1 MSNIH
6 QRRTDSQRRRSF
18 SAFELANGLRVVVGT
33 DPDKSVA
40 AAALAVLGGSIHE
53 PKERPGLAHFCEH
66 MLLHGTFQPGYD
78 ANFAEYIK
86 QAGGTHNAVTTVL
99 QTCFAFEIQ
108 SEKLEGALSRF
119 ARFFVSPIFSP
130 SYQYQELQAIDAEH
144 SMNTT
149 NDFRRQWA
157 ILLLDANPEHP
168 YHWTS
173 GCTKS
178 LQNPLLR
185 TNLHQ
190 ALETFHAHA
199 YKADRMSLAVVGNQ
213 STKELTE
220 WVCKY
225 FAYVPSSRVRSKDLS
240 DLMGAGIGKGEPP
253 FLHEDFCS
261 QVFVVPVK
269 ELHQFKLSWL
279 LPWQVAKWKSKPT
292 AYVKYLLE
300 QEGDGSLLAA
310 LSAAGLSQNHAV
322 NCFDYHGVASTL
334 ELSVDLVD
342 TTEETLMQVG
352 TLAFA
357 YISLIR
363 SKEVQQELWADI
375 RELHELQFHYPDEL
389 GASAASAPF
398 DFVQDIACNLHYYPP
413 EQVLAADQ
421 LIYTADFEGCQS
433 ILRHMTVQNARL
445 CLVSK
450 DFESFCVS
458 TEPWYGGK
466 FLKCDTIK
474 MDWKNK
480 WMAVEAGQWEHIAKQ
495 QNFRLPGKN
504 SFIPK
509 DLMMRHVPKE
519 SRPVE
524 MNVGDSWCRAWF
536 KQANLDQPK
545 AAAAFCFYSSEMRTP
560 KEVAL
565 AHLYCKLLQQEL
577 KADAFQLRMAGARYQ
592 LDVGEGSN
600 GIVLQVIGFR
610 DKMHLL
616 AKKVSES
623 LISLNPLQSWRQVKD
638 QQERTLRN
646 ATRGQAYHQALKT
659 LEELLLQSPSV
670 TELDQATS
678 LLKEE
683 DSTGLFCK
691 FFGSGKCLVEGLIVG
706 NVDCADAVQILNAVL
721 DPLRRLRESERP
733 VHSKHVP
740 ARVEMLPR
748 RSPSPNE
755 LTIIQMDGTNPEDPN
770 SCAVESI
777 CSIAS
782 ATPENEALAA
792 LLMQIWKPMFFN
804 ELRTRQQLGYVVSSF
819 MRTRVTHIS
828 LIFLVQT
835 ERAPE
840 VALRSIDKFLDRSI
854 DSLQNVSVLTE
865 KEFRG
870 HCESLAL
877 QLEEA
882 AHNVWEALSQ
892 DWLYI
897 QERTFA
903 FDTRDQQVK
912 FLRNCSLQ
920 RFRAFVTTEVQSSPR
935 LAILLRSPKVAW
947 HRVQWSG
954 AERQARFL
962 TKWEL
967 SSYKAELIPSII
979 CALTDGEDMV
989 MSLLRIE
996 RQALVGFGLCVVLTA
1011 ILHEVTELKDVADTI
1026 QRKIFEDHYSTL
1038 GISADATQA
1047 EIATGFKR
1055 ALTKLNSKHQ
1065 ADQRN
1070 RARLNAAHSVLSDS
1084 DAKSTYDKH
1093 RKFVNT
1099 TTLFLASASVS
1110 LVVVIVLR
1118 LLARM
1123 VFGVEELDPRSF
1135 LGKVT
1140 ASVDKVELRVLI
1152 QLTKEEGESFGAQ
1165 LQSDRS
1171 GKELRV
1177 CGICSDGAL
1186 SRHNHE
1192 VQSQPVHNVGNTQPP
1207 GMLWWNAPVL
1217 WEGDI
1222 IESVN
1227 EIKGQASDLM
1237 SSLKSSESSSLLVRR
1252 SLSENVSV
1260 WPWICERRVSRHTSE
1275 RWGFKL
1281 RTCDGSD
1288 SLEVSGIEEGGIAQW
1303 NEANPETAIRV
1314 GDRVVAVDKSVG
1326 SKEMLAALTE
1336 PRESVCLLVIRGV
1349 LMPSSVA
1356 PSSEEVLCGPICK
1369 SEGQK
1374 LGIRIGRCIDSPP
1387 ACGMLAEPGTLSS
1400 IVVKE
1405 VVKDHLVDR
1414 WNSLRGLNEQ
1424 NEQLTTLQ
1432 PGSVVTAVNGRRR
1445 KEEFARELSKQQVC
1459 ISFRRLSASLH
1470 APQETKPE
1478 PYETPGRSVDST
1490 VRPLDIKLDQE
1501 ELQPWA
1507 VRTFGSWVPRFL
1519 LPRPFEEQL
1528 RTRLRALRCQF
1539 DVKICKTDA
1548 RPLGIKV
1555 QQAGEELQVLE
1566 VAKDG
1571 AIAHYNS
1578 NLMSPSEP
1586 RVEQNDWLVGADEKK
1601 IPRLIVQHL
1610 STVTTEVVLHLERPA
1625 SKAAPGVWEIEVAKT
1640 TEGANEGWGLELF
1653 STPGQTSPSVL
1664 NVRAIGPGAIQRW
1677 NENQETLWRVQPGDL
1692 LLACEPEVE
1701 PLRILKRLQ
1710 DVHRVRLTLL
1720 RWHKGPAP
1728 LPEVQTDAKRSFEV
1742 TFYRMAASD
1751 QVGIRMQA
1759 PARDPTR
1766 SVVTEVIPG
1775 GLADKHNKAAPESRR
1790 IMKGDEVLS
1799 VNGEANVHRFRE
1811 IGKKQS
1817 SIIIRLSRP
1826 AHSPAKEGASKEPGE
1841 GKAQNLTESAVP
1853 AAGPR
1858 IANRVDRDFKGD
1870 SVQNGHD
1877 KGLEDDTVEAP
1888 EPKTTHESHEVREV
1902 HDVSR
1907 GSANGRAEGETC
1919 EPTAQPAAEP
1929 GRRLSDRC
1937 DNGHGRDLPDPPAEQ
1952 EDGADVARPA
1962 KYSSIPNGAA
1972 VEKPTGPAWREVPL
1986 PARVVQP
1993 PKSSPAPE
2001 NLESSMEEMLKM
2013 LALPPEP
2020 AIASLAVGLDPLSRE
2035 HFKQSMSKLEDLVAS
2050 LPKVL
2055 SR

>member
-6 QRRTDSQRRRSF
+6 QRRTDSQRGRSF
-18 SAFELANGLRVVVGT
+18 STFELANGLRVVVGT

-66 MLLHGTFQPGYD
+66 MLLHGTLQPGYD

-119 ARFFVSPIFSP
+119 ARFFVSPIFNP

-199 YKADRMSLAVVGNQ
+199 YKADRMSLALVGNQ

-225 FAYVPSSRVRSKDLS
+225 FACVPSSRVRSKDLN

-310 LSAAGLSQNHAV
+310 LAAAGLSQNHAV

-334 ELSVDLVD
+334 ELSVDLVN
-342 TTEETLMQVG
+342 TTEETLMRVG

-363 SKEVQQELWADI
+363 SKEVQQELWAEI

-389 GASAASAPF
+389 GGSAASAPF
-398 DFVQDIACNLHYYPP
+398 DFVQDIACNSHYYPP

-421 LIYTADFEGCQS
+421 LIYTEDFEGCQS

-480 WMAVEAGQWEHIAKQ
+480 WMAVETGQWEHIAKQ
-495 QNFRLPGKN
+495 ENFRLPGKN

-509 DLMMRHVPKE
+509 DLVMRHVPKE

-545 AAAAFCFYSSEMRTP
+545 AAAAFCFYSSALRTP

-592 LDVGEGSN
+592 LDVAEGGN

-623 LISLNPLQSWRQVKD
+623 LISLNLLQSWRQVKD

-670 TELDQATS
+670 TELAQATS
-678 LLKEE
+678 LLREE
-683 DSTGLFCK
+683 DCTGLF
-691 FFGSGKCLVEGLIVG
+691 
-706 NVDCADAVQILNAVL
+706 
-721 DPLRRLRESERP
+721 
-733 VHSKHVP
+733 SK
-740 ARVEMLPR
+740 
-748 RSPSPNE
+748 
-755 LTIIQMDGTNPEDPN
+755 
-770 SCAVESI
+770 
-777 CSIAS
+777 
-782 ATPENEALAA
+782 
-792 LLMQIWKPMFFN
+792 
-804 ELRTRQQLGYVVSSF
+804 
-819 MRTRVTHIS
+819 
-828 LIFLVQT
+828 
-835 ERAPE
+835 
-840 VALRSIDKFLDRSI
+840 
-854 DSLQNVSVLTE
+854 
-865 KEFRG
+865 FRG

-877 QLEEA
+877 QLEEP
-882 AHNVWEALSQ
+882 AHNAWEALSQ

-954 AERQARFL
+954 AEREARFL

-967 SSYKAELIPSII
+967 SSYKAELVPSPSNSMFGKVSTAPEVSRSGSHRKTNGLDCTEYVQLEDPTVRSAQNQSDDLII
-979 CALTDGEDMV
+979 EEGE
-989 MSLLRIE
+989 E
-996 RQALVGFGLCVVLTA
+996 CKVVLTA

-1038 GISADATQA
+1038 GISAHATQA

-1084 DAKSTYDKH
+1084 DAKSAYDKH

-1110 LVVVIVLR
+1110 LLVMIVLR

-1123 VFGVEELDPRSF
+1123 VFGAEELDPRSF

-1140 ASVDKVELRVLI
+1140 TSLDKVELRVQI

-1171 GKELRV
+1171 GKMLHV
-1177 CGICSDGAL
+1177 CGVCSDGAL

-1192 VQSQPVHNVGNTQPP
+1192 VQSQPVYNVGSTQPP

-1227 EIKGQASDLM
+1227 DIKGQASDLM

-1252 SLSENVSV
+1252 SLSANVSI
-1260 WPWICERRVSRHTSE
+1260 WPWICERRVSRQTSE

-1288 SLEVSGIEEGGIAQW
+1288 SLEVFGIEEGGIAQW

-1326 SKEMLAALTE
+1326 SKDMLAALTE
-1336 PRESVCLLVIRGV
+1336 PRESVCVLVIRGV

-1369 SEGQK
+1369 NEGQK

-1387 ACGMLAEPGTLSS
+1387 GCGMLAEPGTLSS

-1424 NEQLTTLQ
+1424 LI

-1470 APQETKPE
+1470 APQDTTPATS
-1478 PYETPGRSVDST
+1478 ETPGRSVNSD

-1507 VRTFGSWVPRFL
+1507 VRAFGSWVPRFL

-1566 VAKDG
+1566 VVKDG
-1571 AIAHYNS
+1571 AIALYNS
-1578 NLMSPSEP
+1578 NLISPSEP
-1586 RVEQNDWLVGADEKK
+1586 RVEQNDWLVGADDKK
-1601 IPRLIVQHL
+1601 VPRLIVQHL
-1610 STVTTEVVLHLERPA
+1610 STVTAEVVLHLERPA
-1625 SKAAPGVWEIEVAKT
+1625 SKAAPGVWEIEVAKS
-1640 TEGANEGWGLELF
+1640 ANEGWGLELF
-1653 STPGQTSPSVL
+1653 STPGHSSPSVL
-1664 NVRAIGPGAIQRW
+1664 NVRAVGPGAIQRW

-1742 TFYRMAASD
+1742 TFCRMVDSD
-1751 QVGIRMQA
+1751 HVGIRMQA

-1766 SVVTEVIPG
+1766 SVVTEVVPG
-1775 GLADKHNKAAPESRR
+1775 GLADKHNKAAPESQR
-1790 IMKGDEVLS
+1790 IMKGDEVIS

-1811 IGKKQS
+1811 IGIKESTIVIK
-1817 SIIIRLSRP
+1817 LSRP
-1826 AHSPAKEGASKEPGE
+1826 AHSLAKEGARREPG
-1841 GKAQNLTESAVP
+1841 GNAPIVTESAV
-1853 AAGPR
+1853 AAGPQNP
-1858 IANRVDRDFKGD
+1858 NRVDRDIKD
-1870 SVQNGHD
+1870 DPIQNGD
-1877 KGLEDDTVEAP
+1877 DRGLEDDTVKAP
-1888 EPKTTHESHEVREV
+1888 EPKTMHEVHEACEV

-1907 GSANGRAEGETC
+1907 GSANGRAEGETY
-1919 EPTAQPAAEP
+1919 EPTGQPAAEP
-1929 GRRLSDRC
+1929 GRRFSDRC
-1937 DNGHGRDLPDPPAEQ
+1937 DNCDGRDLPDPPAEQ
-1952 EDGADVARPA
+1952 ADGADVARPVKDSSKA
-1962 KYSSIPNGAA
+1962 KGA
-1972 VEKPTGPAWREVPL
+1972 VEKPGPAWEVPL
-1986 PARVVQP
+1986 PATVVQLRR
-1993 PKSSPAPE
+1993 SSPAPE
-2001 NLESSMEEMLKM
+2001 NSESMEEMLKM
-2013 LALPPEP
+2013 LALPPES

-2035 HFKQSMSKLEDLVAS
+2035 RFNQSISKMEDLVAS
-2050 LPKVL
+2050 LPTVL
-2055 SR
+2055 SG